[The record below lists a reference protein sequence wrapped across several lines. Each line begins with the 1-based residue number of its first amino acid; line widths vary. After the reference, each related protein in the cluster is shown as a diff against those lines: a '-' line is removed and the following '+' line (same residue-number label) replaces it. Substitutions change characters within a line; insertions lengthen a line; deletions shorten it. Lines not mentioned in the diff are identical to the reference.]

1 MDTVADQQDS
11 VVEAGQYRFRV
22 FDGPGTTSRDK
33 QEPHVR
39 IQKSGDLHINDA
51 AMELIDNP
59 QWVELLYDPQNNVLG
74 LRPADAKNPRAF
86 PRRRDRKRPR
96 IHIFAGR
103 SLTVA
108 HGIDTSATRR
118 YPAEAVDGILVV
130 DLNAGSGGGSGRSTR
145 AGAGGGESDTE
156 SS

>member
-1 MDTVADQQDS
+1 MDAVANQQDS

-22 FDGPGTTSRDK
+22 FDGPGTTSRDQ
-33 QEPHVR
+33 QEPNVR
-39 IQKSGDLHINDA
+39 IQKSGELHINDA
-51 AMELIDNP
+51 AMELIGSP
-59 QWVELLYDPQNNVLG
+59 QWVELLYDPQNKVIG

-86 PRRRDRKRPR
+86 PRRRDKSRPR

-108 HGIDTSATRR
+108 HGIDTSTAWR

-130 DLNAGSGGGSGRSTR
+130 DLNAGSSGGSGRSTR
-145 AGAGGGESDTE
+145 RETGGRKSDAESA
-156 SS
+156 